1 MGLTTSPEAVTRV
14 GTAGV
19 GGEKRGRDREGTAQ
33 KDAESGRDVEGLRSD
48 CTGGG
53 AGGGTYTGRGS
64 GRGTVVV
71 GISMAG
77 AVSSCCR
84 TQKTKHPTQPK
95 IRKNP

>member
-33 KDAESGRDVEGLRSD
+33 KDAGSGRDTEGLSLG
-48 CTGGG
+48 CVGGG
-53 AGGGTYTGRGS
+53 AGGGTRTGRGS

-71 GISMAG
+71 GIQGVTMAG
-77 AVSSCCR
+77 AVSSCGGCGI
-84 TQKTKHPTQPK
+84 QKTEHPT
-95 IRKNP
+95 